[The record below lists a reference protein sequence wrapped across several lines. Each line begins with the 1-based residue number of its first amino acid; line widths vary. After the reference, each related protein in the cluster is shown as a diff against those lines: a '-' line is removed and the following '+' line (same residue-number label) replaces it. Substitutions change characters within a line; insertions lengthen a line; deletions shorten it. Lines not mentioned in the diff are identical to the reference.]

1 MQKSSPAGWRSGS
14 GHHLMS
20 TKKTIMKQL
29 FALCLL
35 FICTWC
41 LNAYAQPKS
50 AAKKESKID
59 WVTYQNPIIPAYLA
73 DPYIRFENGYYYF
86 FATGQAQDN
95 RYIPIYRSKN
105 LSNWQFV
112 RGAVSNG
119 KKEDWNYKHFW
130 APEVIRIKN
139 KFYLYYTASP
149 EISPAN
155 SGNRVGVAV
164 ADKIEGPYKN
174 IGVVI
179 PNGSIDGHPVFDK
192 DGIMYIFYTLEWQNI
207 KGFKA
212 GQIYVDKMISPTTV
226 ADDPKPLITHH
237 NWQEGPFI
245 LQRDNTY
252 FLTYSCGAWSDS
264 TYHLRYA
271 KSNSI
276 TGPYT
281 EQADTIIKSNAMVK
295 GPGHHSIFKDQN
307 NGDWIVYHGWDT
319 AFKARYPRID
329 LIKYKNGRI
338 TCSGPSYTPQK
349 VKLMSGPSRRNKL
362 ID

>member
-1 MQKSSPAGWRSGS
+1 MVSNGTVSLLNKIVK
-14 GHHLMS
+14 MNS
-20 TKKTIMKQL
+20 TRLIV
-29 FALCLL
+29 LCC
-35 FICTWC
+35 F
-41 LNAYAQPKS
+41 LNTVVVYHSYAQNKHTG
-50 AAKKESKID
+50 KKKIETN
-59 WVTYQNPIIPAYLA
+59 WATYQNPIIPAYLA
-73 DPYIRFENGYYYF
+73 DPYIRYENGYYYF
-86 FATGQAQDN
+86 FATGDAQDN
-95 RYIPIYRSKN
+95 RYIPIYRSKD
-105 LSNWQFV
+105 LGKWQFV
-112 RGAVSNG
+112 RGAVNNG

-130 APEVIRIKN
+130 APEVIKIKN

-155 SGNRVGVAV
+155 AGNRVGVAV
-164 ADKIEGPYKN
+164 ADKIEGPYQN
-174 IGVVI
+174 LGVVI

-192 DGIMYIFYTLEWQNI
+192 DSSLYIFYTIEWQNS
-207 KGFKA
+207 KGYKA
-212 GQIYVDKMISPTTV
+212 GQIYVDKMISPTLV
-226 ADDPKPLITHH
+226 ADNPKPLITHH

-245 LQRDNTY
+245 LHRDNAY

-319 AFKARYPRID
+319 VFKARYPRID
-329 LIKYKNGRI
+329 PITYKNGKI
-338 TCSGPSYTPQK
+338 TCSGPTYTPQK
-349 VKLMSGPSRRNKL
+349 ARLVRRPRKR
-362 ID
+362 IIMI